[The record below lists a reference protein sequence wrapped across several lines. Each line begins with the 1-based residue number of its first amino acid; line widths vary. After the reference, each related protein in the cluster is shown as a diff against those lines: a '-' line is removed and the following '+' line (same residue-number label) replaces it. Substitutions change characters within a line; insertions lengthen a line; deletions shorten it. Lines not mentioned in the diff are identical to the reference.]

1 MMNTLDFHIN
11 PEGNEIFKIV
21 VSVIA
26 GCLFGIEREIRGKFA
41 GFRTIGLICL
51 GATVFTICSYLLG
64 VTDNRDRIAANI
76 ITGVG
81 FIGAGVI
88 FRNNASISGITT
100 AATVWVAA
108 ALGMLIGINQYVL
121 ACLCLG
127 MGLFILYALDFL
139 QIWIDD
145 RFQHRAYHITL
156 SDMAE
161 REPVLAAMKEN
172 DLKINTTKLTRIQ
185 SEVVMDVIITGRR
198 KSLEHFNGW
207 LLQQPT
213 VISFSW

>member
-1 MMNTLDFHIN
+1 MNNFDFHIH
-11 PEGNEIFKIV
+11 PDGNEIFKIII
-21 VSVIA
+21 SVIA
-26 GCLFGIEREIRGKFA
+26 GCLLGIEREIRGKFA

-51 GATVFTICSYLLG
+51 GATVFTICSYQLG

-121 ACLCLG
+121 ACLCLA
-127 MGLFILYALDFL
+127 MGLLILYALDFL
-139 QIWIDD
+139 QLWIDD

-156 SDMAE
+156 SDISQHE
-161 REPVLAAMKEN
+161 QVLSAIKEN
-172 DLKINTTKLTRIQ
+172 RLKINTTKLARVQ
-185 SEVVMDVIITGRR
+185 SQVIMDIIITGRR
-198 KSLEHFNGW
+198 ENLEHFNGW
-207 LLQQPT
+207 LLRQSA
-213 VISFSW
+213 VVSFNW